1 VRVVVIQPRAV
12 GKPMVA
18 AHFALGEA
26 DGVFALDLRIVRV
39 NR

>member
-1 VRVVVIQPRAV
+1 MRVVVVQTRAV

-26 DGVFALDLRIVRV
+26 DGVFALDLRVVRV
-39 NR
+39 YR